1 MVEVAV
7 NIINLHHRVVR
18 AAHIIHIRLVQ
29 VLNLQ
34 AIAMPVHGQVIIQ
47 VLIVRHAHLIQLVA
61 QVQQGHRKAHIARLR
76 EVAAHIRQ
84 VVNPDRLQHIQ
95 LLQVLLVLHTQVV
108 HHQAVQEVH
117 HPAVVAEAEAE
128 DKE

>member
-7 NIINLHHRVVR
+7 NIIKLQHQVVR

-34 AIAMPVHGQVIIQ
+34 PIAILVHGQVIIQ
-47 VLIVRHAHLIQLVA
+47 VLIVRHVHLIQLVL
-61 QVQQGHRKAHIARLR
+61 QVQQGHRKAHIARHR
-76 EVAAHIRQ
+76 EVAAHILQ

-95 LLQVLLVLHTQVV
+95 LLQVLRAHHTQVV

-117 HPAVVAEAEAE
+117 HPVVVAEAEVE